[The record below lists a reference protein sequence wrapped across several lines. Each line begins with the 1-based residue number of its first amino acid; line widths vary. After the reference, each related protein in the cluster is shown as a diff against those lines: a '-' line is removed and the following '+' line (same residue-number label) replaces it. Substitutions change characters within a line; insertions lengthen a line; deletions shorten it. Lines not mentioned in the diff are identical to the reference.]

1 MTAYRGHPRDEA
13 SSPVTE
19 AAREA
24 WRNPGFQSPP
34 ASWRDGVDAT
44 PPDKYE
50 AEEDRR

>member
-1 MTAYRGHPRDEA
+1 MTTHRGDPLTEYA
-13 SSPVTE
+13 SPVTE

-24 WRNPGFQSPP
+24 WRNPSFQSPP